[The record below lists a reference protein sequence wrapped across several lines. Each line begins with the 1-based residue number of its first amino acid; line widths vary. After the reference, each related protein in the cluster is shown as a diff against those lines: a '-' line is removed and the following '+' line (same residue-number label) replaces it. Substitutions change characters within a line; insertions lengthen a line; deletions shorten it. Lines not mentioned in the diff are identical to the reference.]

1 LLRSPT
7 RKVEE
12 QYFGE
17 SRNMSRGGG
26 DYSAGKRQRE
36 AESQKRKQEKARR
49 RRERRERGPAEVEIV
64 SAEEV
69 VGNIPSIDEAMRAI
83 EDGRNVNRGASA
95 IPARL
100 FVGGL
105 SYDTTADDLRAAF
118 GKFGNVTDAVVVKD
132 RDTGNSR
139 GFGFVT
145 MENRKDAPRAI
156 AGLNDTELD
165 GRTIFVNVAT
175 ERGG

>member
-1 LLRSPT
+1 
-7 RKVEE
+7 
-12 QYFGE
+12 
-17 SRNMSRGGG
+17 MSRGT
-26 DYSAGKRQRE
+26 YSVGKRQRE
-36 AESQKRKQEKARR
+36 AERARKKQEKAQR
-49 RRERRERGPAEVEIV
+49 RRERRERGPSEVEYTT
-64 SAEEV
+64 AEEITGALPS
-69 VGNIPSIDEAMRAI
+69 VGEALLHMQNRAR
-83 EDGRNVNRGASA
+83 EPRGANA

-105 SYDTTADDLRAAF
+105 SYGTTAEVLRQAF
-118 GKFGNVTDAVVVKD
+118 EQFGPVSDAVVVTD

-156 AGLNDTELD
+156 EGLNDTELD

-175 ERGG
+175 ERGR